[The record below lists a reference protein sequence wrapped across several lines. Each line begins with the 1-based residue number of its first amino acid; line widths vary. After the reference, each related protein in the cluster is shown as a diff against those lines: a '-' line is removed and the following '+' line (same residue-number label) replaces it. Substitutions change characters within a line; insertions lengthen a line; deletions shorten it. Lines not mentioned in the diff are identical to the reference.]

1 MPRKQEVEAAEEAG
15 SKSAR
20 TRERILDAAAHVL
33 SRKGYA
39 GTRLSDVADQAEI
52 QAPAIYY
59 YFPSRDDLIEE
70 VMWSGIAHMREHMT
84 RILAALP
91 PDADPLDRIDAAV
104 EAHLRYCLEI
114 SDYTTASIRNAGQV
128 PEGIAVRYA
137 AEASQYGDM
146 WRKLLQ
152 DAGQRRPAPVGPGP
166 HGGPDDGPGRAQLGR
181 RVVESA
187 ARVNRH
193 RGADRAVA
201 GQARARHPGRGQRRG
216 GGRRPGNGRPQAPGP
231 QATCGRL
238 TGRAG
243 SAGSRRRARRTGPGR
258 PRSAGFDED
267 DGGGQGPAGRD
278 RQADLAQR
286 GARDLDDG
294 NAGLVQAAAAG
305 TDPPGVTSLTW

>member
-1 MPRKQEVEAAEEAG
+1 VPRKPEVAAAEDAG

-70 VMWSGIAHMREHMT
+70 VMWTGIARMREHMA
-84 RILAALP
+84 RVLAAMSP
-91 PDADPLDRIDAAV
+91 GTDPLARIDAAV

-128 PEGIAVRYA
+128 PENIAIRYT

-152 DAGQRRPAPVGPGP
+152 DA
-166 HGGPDDGPGRAQLGR
+166 
-181 RVVESA
+181 E
-187 ARVNRH
+187 
-193 RGADRAVA
+193 
-201 GQARARHPGRGQRRG
+201 
-216 GGRRPGNGRPQAPGP
+216 
-231 QATCGRL
+231 
-238 TGRAG
+238 
-243 SAGSRRRARRTGPGR
+243 
-258 PRSAGFDED
+258 
-267 DGGGQGPAGRD
+267 
-278 RQADLAQR
+278 
-286 GARDLDDG
+286 
-294 NAGLVQAAAAG
+294 NAGLLRPALDPMTARMMVLGALNWAAEWWNPRRGSLDTVVRTAQSLVRHGLADQHEGGDAGAAGAAARKPRPRKRPA
-305 TDPPGVTSLTW
+305 SS